1 MWLHLWQK
9 KEVSDSKIDIR
20 VDNNQEL
27 RIMICLCGILAMSR
41 KRATYSHS
49 YSTRA
54 DIMTGT
60 LCNRPCGDIIGCLVT
75 IGTLIGNV
83 PQKFTGIFFNT
94 SEVTTYDGIEICI
107 LLFFL
112 NPRKTRVGRKLKK
125 LRKNGEANVPSGR
138 PTQNCCATKQNWNEI
153 TKQKCVETKTRFP
166 CRLQTREIFRPRL
179 PRNLRASQFMGP
191 SDSTAMGWKM
201 YWSSSVLYFATLWVA
216 AILATAPTENIIV
229 IQPPRMPPN
238 QGSGPSTFII
248 AV

>member
-1 MWLHLWQK
+1 VTPSVAK
-9 KEVSDSKIDIR
+9 KEVLDSKIDIR

-138 PTQNCCATKQNWNEI
+138 PTQNCCATKQN
-153 TKQKCVETKTRFP
+153 
-166 CRLQTREIFRPRL
+166 
-179 PRNLRASQFMGP
+179 
-191 SDSTAMGWKM
+191 
-201 YWSSSVLYFATLWVA
+201 
-216 AILATAPTENIIV
+216 
-229 IQPPRMPPN
+229 
-238 QGSGPSTFII
+238 
-248 AV
+248 

>member
-1 MWLHLWQK
+1 M
-9 KEVSDSKIDIR
+9 SDSKIDIR

-138 PTQNCCATKQNWNEI
+138 PTQNCCATKQN
-153 TKQKCVETKTRFP
+153 
-166 CRLQTREIFRPRL
+166 
-179 PRNLRASQFMGP
+179 
-191 SDSTAMGWKM
+191 
-201 YWSSSVLYFATLWVA
+201 
-216 AILATAPTENIIV
+216 
-229 IQPPRMPPN
+229 
-238 QGSGPSTFII
+238 
-248 AV
+248 